1 MMARKGSHGL
11 LMAAA
16 TAAAMADQ
24 PEIKQVRKKRLAP
37 VEDPDPS
44 EEGLASNDEA
54 GGTPVV
60 KVYGSKKLRRHCDE
74 EGCGKAAQGNST
86 KCAAHS
92 GRERCSVADCS
103 RSAAAGPTGLCIA
116 HGGGKRCSVA
126 DCSRSAQAGPKG
138 TCSAHGGGEGP
149 RHHASNAHE

>member
-1 MMARKGSHGL
+1 MMAREGNLRL

-16 TAAAMADQ
+16 SAVAMADQ
-24 PEIKQVRKKRLAP
+24 PEIKQARKKRLAP
-37 VEDPDPS
+37 VEDPDLS
-44 EEGLASNDEA
+44 EEGLTSDDEA
-54 GGTPVV
+54 GGAPVV
-60 KVYGSKKLRRHCDE
+60 KVHGNKKLRRHCDE

-149 RHHASNAHE
+149 RHHASKENV

>member
-1 MMARKGSHGL
+1 MMARTESFGL

-24 PEIKQVRKKRLAP
+24 PEIKQVRKKRLAL

-60 KVYGSKKLRRHCDE
+60 KVHGSKKFRRHCDE
-74 EGCGKAAQGNST
+74 DDCGKAAQGNST
-86 KCAAHS
+86 KCAAH
-92 GRERCSVADCS
+92 GGGKRCSVADCS
-103 RSAAAGPTGLCIA
+103 RSAAAGPTGTCI
-116 HGGGKRCSVA
+116 
-126 DCSRSAQAGPKG
+126 
-138 TCSAHGGGEGP
+138 AHGGGEGP
-149 RHHASNAHE
+149 RHHTSKAHM